1 MLSNLNHV
9 EKHITEISQE
19 QVVSLSNFQEIKI
32 VSNKETVNHIKK
44 LSKESGL
51 PISRVVEAMIR
62 AALDDLKV
70 ATG

>member
-1 MLSNLNHV
+1 MLSNLNNV
-9 EKHITEISQE
+9 EKHMTEISKE
-19 QVVSLSNFQEIKI
+19 KVISLSDFQEIKI
-32 VSNKETVNHIKK
+32 VSNKETVSHIRK
-44 LSKESGL
+44 LSRETGL